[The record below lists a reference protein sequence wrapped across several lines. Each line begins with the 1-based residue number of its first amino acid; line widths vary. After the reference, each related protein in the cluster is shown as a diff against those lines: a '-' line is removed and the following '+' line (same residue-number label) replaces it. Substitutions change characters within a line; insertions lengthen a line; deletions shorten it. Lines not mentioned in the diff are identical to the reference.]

1 MPAAARQVETRAG
14 LNDPDAV
21 VRRSLVEADAVAT
34 TNVAAARRLEKLLRA
49 ADRSLG
55 RRLADWNRRNGG
67 DSVAFTPNG
76 IASYRQQIAL
86 AVEQLRA
93 SLGGHVSAAS
103 DDARALAVEQTI
115 QQLRDLDRAFTGI
128 VRPLRIPQA
137 LRLDHQ
143 LHGDRSTLLRQHLTS
158 IDRYGA
164 AMIGEFEKRLAAGF
178 VGGMT
183 QGEMVNE
190 LTGHRGPRGDV
201 SMRARVEAG
210 QVIRTQTEYIP
221 EGLFTRYRSW
231 AWRIVRTEC
240 LLGDTPVTGAMVRA
254 AHRRWYDGNVVE
266 IVTERGRKFTT
277 TPNHPM
283 LSRRGWVGSGEL
295 REGDDLV
302 CYLGHED
309 SRSSRH
315 QNVEA
320 PPPTI
325 AEVFDAL
332 SAVGVTRRH
341 AGTEPD
347 FHGDGRQGD
356 VEVACSDR
364 ALEIGRFAA
373 IHEPLGHD
381 VFAPADPSRA
391 RFCRRCHRLL
401 PSESSAVCRCS
412 DGRPDLAKPLDD
424 GGRIHVEG
432 ASELHR
438 ALAGLVSIPEFVHR
452 DISPESRV
460 IASLEAKHGGL
471 GLSSEDAGLLGEGGD
486 GAGFE
491 PGSCGY
497 SDAAEPGSVEFDRVV
512 SLRIRHFSGHVYNLT
527 TVDGYFAIN
536 GVYTGNTSYAY
547 NAAKLDTF
555 SQLRR
560 DGLPSLKK
568 KIVAHFDRRTAPD
581 SIAVHGQIRDVDGPN
596 SYFVDGDAR
605 VYQHPPARPNDRETV
620 LPWLEEWGES
630 EATRPLS
637 PSEVQTADAAS
648 RAGRTPPAPG
658 TTGPDRTAART
669 AERLQRKIER
679 LAGPPSRRRT

>member
-1 MPAAARQVETRAG
+1 MPAAALQAETRSA
-14 LNDPDAV
+14 LNNPDAV
-21 VRRSLVEADAVAT
+21 VRRALTEADAVAT

-67 DSVAFTPNG
+67 DAVAFTPNG

-93 SLGGHVSAAS
+93 GLSGQLSASA
-103 DDARALAVEQTI
+103 DAARALAVEQTLA
-115 QQLRDLDRAFTGI
+115 QLRDLDRAFTGI

-143 LHGDRSTLLRQHLTS
+143 LHGDRSSLLRQHLTS
-158 IDRYGA
+158 VDRYGA
-164 AMIGEFEKRLAAGF
+164 AMIGEFERRIAAGF

-190 LTGHRGPRGDV
+190 LTGYRGPRGDV

-210 QVIRTQTEYIP
+210 QVVRTHTEYIP

-231 AWRIVRTEC
+231 AWRIVRTE
-240 LLGDTPVTGAMVRA
+240 V
-254 AHRRWYDGNVVE
+254 
-266 IVTERGRKFTT
+266 
-277 TPNHPM
+277 
-283 LSRRGWVGSGEL
+283 
-295 REGDDLV
+295 
-302 CYLGHED
+302 
-309 SRSSRH
+309 
-315 QNVEA
+315 
-320 PPPTI
+320 
-325 AEVFDAL
+325 
-332 SAVGVTRRH
+332 
-341 AGTEPD
+341 
-347 FHGDGRQGD
+347 
-356 VEVACSDR
+356 
-364 ALEIGRFAA
+364 
-373 IHEPLGHD
+373 
-381 VFAPADPSRA
+381 
-391 RFCRRCHRLL
+391 
-401 PSESSAVCRCS
+401 
-412 DGRPDLAKPLDD
+412 
-424 GGRIHVEG
+424 
-432 ASELHR
+432 
-438 ALAGLVSIPEFVHR
+438 
-452 DISPESRV
+452 
-460 IASLEAKHGGL
+460 
-471 GLSSEDAGLLGEGGD
+471 
-486 GAGFE
+486 
-491 PGSCGY
+491 
-497 SDAAEPGSVEFDRVV
+497 
-512 SLRIRHFSGHVYNLT
+512 
-527 TVDGYFAIN
+527 
-536 GVYTGNTSYAY
+536 SYAY
-547 NAAKLDTF
+547 NASKLDTF

-620 LPWLEEWGES
+620 LPWFEEWGES

-658 TTGPDRTAART
+658 TTGLDRTAART